1 MADEDKLP
9 DNAKK
14 IMLKKGT
21 KCSLCTCGKS
31 KHLPFCDGEH
41 KKLNETLGC
50 SYKSLKILPKEDVE
64 VDVYSSNWP
73 ED

>member
-14 IMLKKGT
+14 IVLKKG
-21 KCSLCTCGKS
+21 KRCSLCTCGKS
-31 KHLPFCDGEH
+31 KHLPFCDDEH
-41 KKLNETLGC
+41 KKLNEALGTC
-50 SYKSLKILPKEDVE
+50 YKSLKILPKEDVE
-64 VDVYSSNWP
+64 AEVYSSNWP